1 MQRFDR
7 HNEIELNLLDRG
19 SLTYI
24 VGGRRVSIPAGR
36 FRRSFGFLSLRGG
49 AAAAL
54 RSRWTDRCC
63 RERSENR
70 VGQDRFRFVVR
81 KGVFKSRFEGGLRR
95 RICSG
100 MDADALFP
108 QSQMAEACPP

>member
-36 FRRSFGFLSLRGG
+36 L
-49 AAAAL
+49 AAFI
-54 RSRWTDRCC
+54 
-63 RERSENR
+63 R
-70 VGQDRFRFVVR
+70 V
-81 KGVFKSRFEGGLRR
+81 S
-95 RICSG
+95 
-100 MDADALFP
+100 
-108 QSQMAEACPP
+108 